1 MQVLIRPGTAA
12 DLPQIARLD
21 LLANPTNP
29 TTYLPWAKQT
39 DAYPLFLSRYTYYF
53 NHPAYHF
60 LIATPTE
67 KSEEVIGH
75 LIWRKKL
82 AGQEFGVEEWSPTFP
97 EGFNLAFFATFLEH
111 GAVGKTEWKT
121 DELYGK
127 INSSFPIFA
136 PFLQCDK

>member
-67 KSEEVIGH
+67 KSDEVIGH

-97 EGFNLAFFATFLEH
+97 EGFNLGFFATFLEH